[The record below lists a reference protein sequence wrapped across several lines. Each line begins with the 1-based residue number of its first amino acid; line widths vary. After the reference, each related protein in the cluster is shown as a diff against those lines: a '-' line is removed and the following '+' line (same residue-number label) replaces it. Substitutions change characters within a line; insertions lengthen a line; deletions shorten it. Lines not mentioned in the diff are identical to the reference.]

1 MAEVLRAAGVIL
13 WKDLKIEWRTR
24 EALTAAFVF
33 CVLTLVIFNFAL
45 DMNTE
50 QARRLGSGFFW
61 VAFAFGGVLAL
72 NRSFALEKESGCAR
86 ALMLAPVD
94 RSAIYLGKLA
104 ANVIFMFAIE
114 LLVLPLFTI
123 FFDVP
128 VGGAVWMLLLIF
140 LLGAVAFSSVG
151 TLFSAVAANTRMR
164 ELLLPVL
171 LLPVTIPA
179 LIAAVET
186 TSWALGADI
195 DVSFWFKLLIVF
207 DLVFVTACLMVF
219 EYVLE
224 E

>member
-1 MAEVLRAAGVIL
+1 M
-13 WKDLKIEWRTR
+13 
-24 EALTAAFVF
+24 
-33 CVLTLVIFNFAL
+33 
-45 DMNTE
+45 
-50 QARRLGSGFFW
+50 
-61 VAFAFGGVLAL
+61 
-72 NRSFALEKESGCAR
+72 
-86 ALMLAPVD
+86 D
-94 RSAIYLGKLA
+94 RSAIYLGKFT

-114 LLVLPLFTI
+114 LMVLPLFTI
-123 FFDVP
+123 FFDVA

-140 LLGAVAFSSVG
+140 FLGAVAFSSVG
-151 TLFSAVAANTRMR
+151 TLFSAIAANTRMR
-164 ELLLPVL
+164 ELLLPML

-195 DVSFWFKLLIVF
+195 DVSFWFRLLIVF